1 MAKGTFISNLCGT
14 QSKSDLSK
22 VGVSR
27 SVNMYQETTD
37 QDQNSFSRV
46 MRSIYGMKE
55 YIAIPGTPRGMF
67 TVSRGSKQY
76 NEKPTLYAVFD
87 DKLYMITK
95 DKSGLTYHEI
105 ATLANLGSQCHFCE
119 TGGYGDAHPHL
130 IITDG
135 KNVYAVNTGLNVG
148 DQIETFRKISLPL
161 RRGET
166 NVYIEPT
173 HCAYMYGYLIVND
186 AGTDAFYTSYQ
197 YPFETNIGTETEPK
211 IDYDLFMVDGT
222 KYPKYGKTTYSEWMP
237 DKTLAIC
244 SNGSRLYTF
253 GDKSYQVFSYNDN
266 VNNPFISPDTAAKLI
281 GIKAVNS
288 LAQLGEYTFWLGSAD
303 LGNNGIYLNMGSV
316 ESQRVS
322 TPDIERE
329 IASMKYILDAT
340 AQIWQENQ
348 HIFYG
353 ITFPTAKK
361 TFVYD
366 VKENTWHERCS
377 LDKRNNEDAWR
388 YKFATMGPDG
398 DILYATKDCIVK
410 EDPDNY
416 AEHDGQAL
424 LRKRI
429 GGMIYSN
436 HKNFYIDALTIE
448 MNNGQ
453 TPKTNNEDNY
463 VAMRYTA
470 DGSEWSD
477 LEMLNVG
484 RAGEY
489 DFDCT
494 FYNFGMAKHF
504 AIELSTTYNIPF
516 SLYGLHVV
524 TQEVNF

>member
-1 MAKGTFISNLCGT
+1 MARSTFLTNICGT
-14 QSKSDLSK
+14 QSKSDLAK

-27 SVNMYQETTD
+27 SVNMYQETTNE
-37 QDQNSFSRV
+37 DQNSFTRV

-55 YIAIPGTPRGMF
+55 FVSIPGTPRGMF
-67 TVSRGSKQY
+67 TVSRGY

-87 DKLYMITK
+87 TTLYMIVK
-95 DKSGLTYHEI
+95 GVPHAI
-105 ATLANLGSQCHFCE
+105 AQLAQTSSICHFCE

-130 IITDG
+130 VIVDG
-135 KNVYAVNTGLNVG
+135 VNIYAVNTGLNVG
-148 DQIETFRKISLPL
+148 DQQNDFRIISKPL
-161 RRGET
+161 RRAET
-166 NVYIEPT
+166 NIYIEPT

-197 YPFETNIGTETEPK
+197 YPFETNIGTQTEPQ
-211 IDYDLFMVDGT
+211 IDYDLFMVNSS
-222 KYPKYGKTTYSEWMP
+222 KYKGYGKTTYSEWQP
-237 DKTLAIC
+237 DRTLALC

-281 GIKAVNS
+281 GIKAINS

-303 LGNNGIYLNMGSV
+303 LGNNGIYLNMGQV
-316 ESQRVS
+316 DSQRVS

-329 IASMKYILDAT
+329 IASMNYILDAVG
-340 AQIWQENQ
+340 QIWQENQ

-353 ITFPTAKK
+353 ITFPSEKK

-377 LDKRNNEDAWR
+377 LDSKNKEVAWR
-388 YKFATMGPDG
+388 YNFATMGPDG
-398 DILYATKDCIVK
+398 DLVYATNDSIVK
-410 EDPDNY
+410 EDFENY
-416 AEHDGQAL
+416 KEHDDRPL

-436 HKNFYIDALTIE
+436 HNNFYIDALTIE

-453 TPKTNNEDNY
+453 APKTNNEDCY
-463 VAMRYTA
+463 ISMRFTP
-470 DGSEWSD
+470 DGSDWSD
-477 LEMLNVG
+477 LEILNIG

-489 DFDCT
+489 DYDCT
-494 FYNFGMAKHF
+494 FYQFGMAKHF
-504 AIELSTTYNIPF
+504 TIELSTTNNIPF
-516 SLYGLHVV
+516 ALYGIKAI
-524 TQEVNF
+524 TQECKW